1 MNGLTLVGADVA
13 PQATAQALH
22 QAHRMKQ
29 ASTICTVKC
38 VLTIENKRGEHS
50 FMHVIANQIGIR
62 GSEEVRRNPSSVV
75 LRASP
80 LLDDIEI
87 DGIIATL
94 GGSVALVPASSIL
107 NLISV
112 VVSNATLR
120 DNTEIIKMRR
130 NKVKISL
137 E

>member
-1 MNGLTLVGADVA
+1 
-13 PQATAQALH
+13 
-22 QAHRMKQ
+22 
-29 ASTICTVKC
+29 
-38 VLTIENKRGEHS
+38 
-50 FMHVIANQIGIR
+50 MHVIANQIGIR

-80 LLDDIEI
+80 LLEDIEI

-130 NKVKISL
+130 NKVNIPL